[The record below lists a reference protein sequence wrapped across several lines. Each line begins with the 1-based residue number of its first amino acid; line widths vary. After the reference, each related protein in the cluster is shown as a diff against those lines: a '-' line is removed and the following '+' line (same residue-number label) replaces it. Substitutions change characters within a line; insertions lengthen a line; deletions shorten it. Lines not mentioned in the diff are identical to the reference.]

1 MFKDKKLLITGGTI
15 TEESSIL
22 NFPAIN
28 LREALERP
36 EGMEEASVI
45 MTGLNC
51 DRVFQSLEIIKNQP
65 REQKRLLQIVIDYD
79 VDNVS
84 EKVLRIIL
92 SYTDYINQNVW
103 KNFKSN

>member
-1 MFKDKKLLITGGTI
+1 
-15 TEESSIL
+15 
-22 NFPAIN
+22 
-28 LREALERP
+28 
-36 EGMEEASVI
+36 

-51 DRVFQSLEIIKNQP
+51 DRVLQSLETIKNQP
-65 REQKRLLQIVIDYD
+65 REQKRLLQIVNDYD

-103 KNFKSN
+103 KNFKPN